1 MLIIAVY
8 LCNIMK
14 QDVIEIFKTQ
24 KGYLQTKQLKGRN
37 QHYQLKD
44 MVDKGEV
51 IMIKRGLYKHTT
63 TVKESDWEEVSKIV
77 PTGVLCLFSAWQYYE
92 LTTHVP
98 AEYHIAIPRK
108 SKVILPSFPPIKL
121 YYWSDNYYNSG
132 KIIKKRTAIYNIE
145 KSVCDAVKFR
155 NKIGK
160 DITSEVLR
168 NYLNR
173 KDRNID
179 LLIKYSKELRVESI
193 LKGYL
198 EIIL

>member
-1 MLIIAVY
+1 
-8 LCNIMK
+8 MK
-14 QDVIEIFKTQ
+14 QSIIDIFKTQ
-24 KGYLQTKQLKGRN
+24 KGYLQTKQLKGRS
-37 QHYQLKD
+37 QRYQLKD
-44 MVDKGEV
+44 MVDREAV
-51 IMIKRGLYKHTT
+51 IMIKRGLYKHKA
-63 TVKESDWEEVSKIV
+63 TVKENDWEEVSKIV
-77 PTGVLCLFSAWQYYE
+77 PAGVLCLFSAWQYYG

-108 SKVILPSFPPIKL
+108 SKVILPSYPPIKL

-132 KIIKKRTAIYNIE
+132 KIEKKGIIIYNIE

-160 DITSEVLR
+160 DTTSEVLR

-179 LLIKYSKELRVESI
+179 LLIKYSKELRVENI
-193 LKGYL
+193 LRGYL
-198 EIIL
+198 EIML